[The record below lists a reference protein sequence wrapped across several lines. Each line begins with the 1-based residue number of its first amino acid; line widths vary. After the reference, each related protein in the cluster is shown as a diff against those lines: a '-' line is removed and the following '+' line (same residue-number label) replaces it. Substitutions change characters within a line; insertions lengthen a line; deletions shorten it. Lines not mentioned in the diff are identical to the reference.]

1 MGRAGSISKCC
12 SSAGGA
18 VEDPASGAV
27 AATRPRGGS
36 AGGGA
41 MNRGDWVAS
50 ASLSC
55 GSGGSRISS
64 GAALSTG
71 AGRSVNRPRPLFDG
85 GGAEGRCGSD
95 CRAGEPF
102 RERSTGE
109 VGGAGGGPDGSRRA
123 GAGEKDLSVTPSRRG
138 GGMRRLGSSAGSRS
152 QPEEVRAGGDATATR
167 GDSEAS
173 RSGGRGWLSR
183 HWVAELPP

>member
-18 VEDPASGAV
+18 AEGPAWGAV

-36 AGGGA
+36 AGEGV
-41 MNRGDWVAS
+41 MNRADWVAS
-50 ASLSC
+50 ASLPC
-55 GSGGSRISS
+55 GSGGSRISG

-85 GGAEGRCGSD
+85 GGAEGRRGSD
-95 CRAGEPF
+95 CRTGEPF
-102 RERSTGE
+102 RERSTVE
-109 VGGAGGGPDGSRRA
+109 AGGGPDDSRRA

-152 QPEEVRAGGDATATR
+152 QPEEVRAGGEATATR